1 MRIID
6 KRQNGTVFLEKLCL
20 GNTFTFDDE
29 DDLCVVV
36 QNPYSDREDVIFYV
50 DLENDE
56 VGYASQK
63 TPVIPVNAEITI
75 YSK

>member
-6 KRQNGTVFLEKLCL
+6 KRQNGTVPLKELYL

-36 QNPYSDREDVIFYV
+36 QNPYTDREDVVYYV
-50 DLENDE
+50 DLENNE
-56 VGYASQK
+56 ISYASQEAA
-63 TPVIPVNAEITI
+63 VIPVDAEITI